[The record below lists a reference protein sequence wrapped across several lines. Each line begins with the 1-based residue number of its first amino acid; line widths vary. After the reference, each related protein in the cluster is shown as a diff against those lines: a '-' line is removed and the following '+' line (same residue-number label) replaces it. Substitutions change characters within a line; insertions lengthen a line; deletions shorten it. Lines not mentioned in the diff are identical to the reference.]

1 MAKTEFSFTDK
12 SVPFKEGLFTI
23 PKSSSEKAHLIGS
36 RCRQCGKIDFPKK
49 SQCFECM
56 LEDTIEE
63 ILLSREGKIYV
74 STILRWP
81 KLAPQG
87 HEVPYA
93 FGYVDLPEKVRVMAL
108 LHHSELEK
116 LHTGM
121 DVELELIKIDQDE
134 DKSIIGFR
142 FTGSIS

>member
-1 MAKTEFSFTDK
+1 M
-12 SVPFKEGLFTI
+12 
-23 PKSSSEKAHLIGS
+23 
-36 RCRQCGKIDFPKK
+36 
-49 SQCFECM
+49 
-56 LEDTIEE
+56 
-63 ILLSREGKIYV
+63 GKIYV

-87 HEVPYA
+87 HKVPYA

>member
-1 MAKTEFSFTDK
+1 MAKTKFNYADLN
-12 SVPFKEGLFTI
+12 VPFKEGLFTI
-23 PKSSSEKAHLIGS
+23 PKSESEKAHLIGS
-36 RCRQCGKIDFPKK
+36 RCKQCGKIDFPKK
-49 SQCFECM
+49 SHCFECM
-56 LEDTIEE
+56 QADSVEE

-108 LHHSELEK
+108 LHHKDLKK
-116 LHTGM
+116 LQTGM
-121 DVELELIKIDQDE
+121 EVELQLIKIDQDE
-134 DKSIIGFR
+134 DKCIIGYR
-142 FTGSIS
+142 FTGNI